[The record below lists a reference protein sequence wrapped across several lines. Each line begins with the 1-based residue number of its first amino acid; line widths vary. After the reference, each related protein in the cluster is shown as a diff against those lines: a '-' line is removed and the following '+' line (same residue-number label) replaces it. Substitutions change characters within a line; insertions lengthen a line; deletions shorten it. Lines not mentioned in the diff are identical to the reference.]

1 MNDLWRRCLARLEA
15 EFSAED
21 VHTYLAP
28 LQARESDAGLTLW
41 APNAYTLQIVRDS
54 YLPQV
59 RRVLDHLAGHSVPVH
74 LQVGAASNGAERI
87 GDHAPRAKTSQRRV
101 PEANLDPNYTFE
113 SFVEGKSPAQ

>member
-15 EFSAED
+15 EFSTED

-41 APNAYTLQIVRDS
+41 APNAYTLEIVRDS

-59 RRVLDHLAGHSVPVH
+59 KRVLDHLARK
-74 LQVGAASNGAERI
+74 ASPIASPIAER
-87 GDHAPRAKTSQRRV
+87 
-101 PEANLDPNYTFE
+101 
-113 SFVEGKSPAQ
+113 